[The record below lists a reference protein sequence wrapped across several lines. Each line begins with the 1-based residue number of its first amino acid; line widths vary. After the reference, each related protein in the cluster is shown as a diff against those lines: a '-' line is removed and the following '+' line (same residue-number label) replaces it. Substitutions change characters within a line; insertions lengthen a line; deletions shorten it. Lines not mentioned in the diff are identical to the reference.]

1 MTPEARQIASDKITA
16 LCCERRVIDG
26 VVVYRLR
33 GTNDIWDATPPDWF
47 NDLNAMHEA
56 EKYLTDA
63 QYDSF
68 RTMLRGAMND
78 DPKPVSPSAKDVG
91 PETTT
96 LRDYFAAAALTG
108 FYANPN
114 GTYSYRWRHTD
125 GSVMLLGP
133 GQTPLTK
140 GHGEWYVEATPK
152 QVMARDMYS
161 AADAMLAER
170 KKGA

>member
-1 MTPEARQIASDKITA
+1 MTTGETLLSSWSNYITLEQEKAAAIDAAIAKAKRETRVECADALTTLKVSGTTGLWCYIKEAQAAI
-16 LCCERRVIDG
+16 L
-26 VVVYRLR
+26 
-33 GTNDIWDATPPDWF
+33 
-47 NDLNAMHEA
+47 
-56 EKYLTDA
+56 
-63 QYDSF
+63 
-68 RTMLRGAMND
+68 AMND

-125 GSVMLLGP
+125 GSIMLLGP

-140 GHGEWYVEATPK
+140 GHGEWYVEAKPA